1 LVRGPGTH
9 NKDDETMATKT
20 KAAVTAPPA
29 REEGGESP
37 LLDAMSAA
45 IKKMVGRGRDRGYV
59 TVDEINAVL
68 PPEQVSSEQI
78 EDTLAMLS
86 EQGINVV
93 EGEDPGEDAAPP
105 AAAKDAEEEKEE
117 KEEEAE
123 FGSGNIDADSIG
135 RTDDPVRM
143 YLREMGSLGLL

>member
-1 LVRGPGTH
+1 LARGPGAD
-9 NKDDETMATKT
+9 NKDEETMATKS
-20 KAAVTAPPA
+20 KAAVTTPPQ
-29 REEGGESP
+29 REEGAESP

-45 IKKMVGRGRDRGYV
+45 IKKMVGRGRERGYV

-93 EGEDPGEDAAPP
+93 EG
-105 AAAKDAEEEKEE
+105 
-117 KEEEAE
+117 
-123 FGSGNIDADSIG
+123 
-135 RTDDPVRM
+135 
-143 YLREMGSLGLL
+143 